1 MSWLINAA
9 QAEKFRKSQK
19 ALIIVDASWHGT
31 DSDRDA
37 KQEFIDKHIL
47 GAQFMNLSDFT
58 DPHSDLPNT
67 LLLDEKL
74 ISEKLSALGIRNDFK
89 IIFYDNSDLHSACRA
104 VWMMK
109 MFGHASNQ
117 LYILDG
123 GLHAWEK
130 FKGKTASGEAT
141 PKQKTYTAK
150 IDRQYL
156 RTLTQMKQNLAQ
168 PTEQVIDVRHAVRFS
183 GGNKSRE
190 GIRKGHIPGSVNCPY
205 PVFFDKNHYFLPLN
219 KIRQKLLGV
228 TLNLSFPV
236 VSTCGSGMTAPI
248 TDFLLDILGHTQHAV
263 YDGSWTE
270 WGALKLYPGETD
282 ISERP
287 IETCLEEVK
296 EVE

>member
-19 ALIIVDASWHGT
+19 SLIIVDASWHGV

-47 GAQFMNLSDFT
+47 GAQFMNLSDFA

-123 GLHAWEK
+123 GLQAWEK
-130 FKGKTASGEAT
+130 FKGKTASGEAI

-150 IDRQYL
+150 MDRQYL
-156 RTLTQMKQNLAQ
+156 RTLTQMKQNIAQ
-168 PTEQVIDVRHAVRFS
+168 PTDQVVDVRHPVRFS
-183 GGNKSRE
+183 GGNESRE

-205 PVFFDKNHYFLPLN
+205 PVFFDKNHQFLPLN

-228 TLNLSFPV
+228 TLNLSLPI

-248 TDFLLDILGHTQHAV
+248 LDFLLDILGHTQHTV

-296 EVE
+296 EID